1 MPEELR
7 AEIVGKRLDCLS
19 FEEIEIANSGRHF
32 TVLKKAFFCPEA
44 AVKFRGYANARG
56 MSVEEYSLFLT
67 GAHYATGQITVT
79 DDKIVEFL
87 DAHYT
92 NGRLL
97 IPSNNSTHWFR
108 SFISRNGC

>member
-1 MPEELR
+1 M
-7 AEIVGKRLDCLS
+7 
-19 FEEIEIANSGRHF
+19 
-32 TVLKKAFFCPEA
+32 
-44 AVKFRGYANARG
+44 KFRGYANARG